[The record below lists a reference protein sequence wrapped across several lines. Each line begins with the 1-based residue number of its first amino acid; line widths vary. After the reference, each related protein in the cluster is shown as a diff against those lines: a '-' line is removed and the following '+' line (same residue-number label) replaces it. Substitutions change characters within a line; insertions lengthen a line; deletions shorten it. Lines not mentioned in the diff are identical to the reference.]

1 MPEEKK
7 LTGYPSIDKPWLKY
21 YNSDKL
27 KADAPYMNIYTYMRQ
42 MSQRAKDSIAISYYG
57 VNIFFSEFYQRI
69 DEAAKALSCLGVKPG
84 QRIMY
89 LMPNIPETAYLMYAG
104 AKIGAVSDY
113 VDPRPDSVDP
123 TVNAGKMHTGTS
135 I

>member
-21 YNSDKL
+21 YNSDKF

-57 VNIFFSEFYQRI
+57 VNIFFFFFY
-69 DEAAKALSCLGVKPG
+69 
-84 QRIMY
+84 
-89 LMPNIPETAYLMYAG
+89 
-104 AKIGAVSDY
+104 
-113 VDPRPDSVDP
+113 
-123 TVNAGKMHTGTS
+123 
-135 I
+135 